1 MAEFMQVAQV
11 GEVPPGEGKL
21 VRVGDRFLALFNCD
35 GTFYAVDDTCS
46 HAEASLS
53 EGYLQGCEIE
63 CPLHG
68 GRFDVR
74 SGKATWSPAFM
85 PVATYEVR
93 IEGSAVLVAAE
104 PQQSE
109 RS

>member
-1 MAEFMQVAQV
+1 MAEFVQVAQV
-11 GEVPPGEGKL
+11 SEVPPGEGKL

-46 HAEASLS
+46 HAEA
-53 EGYLQGCEIE
+53 C
-63 CPLHG
+63 CPG
-68 GRFDVR
+68 TSRAVR
-74 SGKATWSPAFM
+74 SSVRCTGDVSTCATGKATWSPAFM

-93 IEGSAVLVAAE
+93 IEGSALLVAAE
-104 PQQSE
+104 PQLSE

>member
-1 MAEFMQVAQV
+1 MAEFVQVAQV
-11 GEVPPGEGKL
+11 GDVPSGEGKL
-21 VRVGDRFLALFNCD
+21 IRVGDRFLALFNCD

-74 SGKATWSPAFM
+74 TGKATWSPAFV

-104 PQQSE
+104 PQQSK
-109 RS
+109 

>member
-1 MAEFMQVAQV
+1 MAEFVRVAAV

-35 GTFYAVDDTCS
+35 GTYYAVDDTCT

-53 EGYLQGCEIE
+53 EGFLQGCEIE

-74 SGKATWSPAFM
+74 TGKATWSPAFV
-85 PVATYEVR
+85 PVATYAVR
-93 IEGSAVLVAAE
+93 VEGSDVLVANE
-104 PQQSE
+104 PNE
-109 RS
+109 RSK